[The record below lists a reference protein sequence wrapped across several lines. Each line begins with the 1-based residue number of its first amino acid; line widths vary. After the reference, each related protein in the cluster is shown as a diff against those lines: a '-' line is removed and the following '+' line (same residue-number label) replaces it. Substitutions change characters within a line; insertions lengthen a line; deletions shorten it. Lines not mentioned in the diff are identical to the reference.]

1 MSQSEY
7 TALPRQE
14 IEIDS
19 ATNAIGSDSSRS
31 SLESLVLPPPPP
43 PSPWRVAANKVQKIL
58 VPSFLQRD
66 GSAEDGPGQS
76 GTRQT
81 GSSRIS
87 TDWLDGLRGVA
98 SFFVFLFHHTM
109 YGHPGLLW
117 GYGAPGEN
125 KHLVMQLPFIRL
137 IVHGRAM
144 VAIFFVISGYAL
156 SFSPLKFI
164 HKKDH
169 GTLLKRLSSSVF
181 RRGMRLAIP
190 SFTSLFL
197 HYLAHITNISPKR
210 HKGSTLRSDTKHLL
224 HDIDRIVNPFTLVTT
239 NGGFHFN
246 GHLWTIPIE
255 FRGSMILFVTILG
268 LSRCRAWV
276 RMVTVACLCTY
287 FMAKE
292 QWNMALFLAG
302 MVVAESNLLLL
313 SEPAASD
320 SSSSSNSNNSS
331 DTERTWTEDFDLE
344 KAPGKIPWYRKISS
358 KAQKAGRKAG
368 LIFILI
374 LGLYVL
380 SFPNKGAESTPGW
393 MWMASLFKDNPGYA
407 VNVWVSIG
415 STTVVWAIS
424 FIKGCQG
431 VLETRLINYMG
442 KISFS
447 LYLVHGLGNQFIGK
461 PLIDFMWNNFTGREP
476 GFWKECS
483 WLFAIALYIPIL
495 IWLADIFWRL
505 VDAPS
510 VTFAKMVEGK
520 CFG

>member
-7 TALPRQE
+7 TALPRQEE

-76 GTRQT
+76 
-81 GSSRIS
+81 
-87 TDWLDGLRGVA
+87 
-98 SFFVFLFHHTM
+98 
-109 YGHPGLLW
+109 
-117 GYGAPGEN
+117 
-125 KHLVMQLPFIRL
+125 
-137 IVHGRAM
+137 
-144 VAIFFVISGYAL
+144 
-156 SFSPLKFI
+156 
-164 HKKDH
+164 
-169 GTLLKRLSSSVF
+169 
-181 RRGMRLAIP
+181 
-190 SFTSLFL
+190 
-197 HYLAHITNISPKR
+197 
-210 HKGSTLRSDTKHLL
+210 
-224 HDIDRIVNPFTLVTT
+224 
-239 NGGFHFN
+239 
-246 GHLWTIPIE
+246 
-255 FRGSMILFVTILG
+255 
-268 LSRCRAWV
+268 
-276 RMVTVACLCTY
+276 
-287 FMAKE
+287 
-292 QWNMALFLAG
+292 G

-368 LIFILI
+368 LIFMLI